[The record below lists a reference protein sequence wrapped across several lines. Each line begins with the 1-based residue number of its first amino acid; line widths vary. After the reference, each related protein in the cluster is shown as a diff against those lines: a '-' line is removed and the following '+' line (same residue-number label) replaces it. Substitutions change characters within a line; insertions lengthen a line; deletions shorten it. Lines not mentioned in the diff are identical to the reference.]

1 MRTIIESHNPAP
13 YDAKTRERI
22 NLVNE
27 FLAEGV
33 KRILEGEMDEM
44 IPDKDQIEGVVFQIP
59 GLKGR
64 G

>member
-1 MRTIIESHNPAP
+1 MPDLHEKKIS
-13 YDAKTRERI
+13 ERI

-27 FLAEGV
+27 FLAEGI

-44 IPDKDQIEGVVFQIP
+44 MVDQDDIEGLSFYVP
-59 GLKGR
+59 GEKGEA